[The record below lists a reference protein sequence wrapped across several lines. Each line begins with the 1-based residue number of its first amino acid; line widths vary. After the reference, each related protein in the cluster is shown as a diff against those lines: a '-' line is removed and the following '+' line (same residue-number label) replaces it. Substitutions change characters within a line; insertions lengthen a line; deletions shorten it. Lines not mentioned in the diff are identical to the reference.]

1 MRFTCAFVAVVVVS
15 VSCSGEP
22 DRRGDLLS
30 LVPSLTS
37 GDRYLE
43 VDVDGICTTD
53 CPAPSRS
60 QGVLVEC
67 DALTATQDAY
77 GAALSSAGLVAAG
90 DVFEGELDGAA
101 VRVTLLSYD
110 DASLGPVPNVSPYE
124 TANDVRGSCALVAI
138 AEVVD
143 G

>member
-1 MRFTCAFVAVVVVS
+1 VAIG
-15 VSCSGEP
+15 VSCSGES
-22 DRRGDLLS
+22 DRRRDLLS
-30 LVPSLTS
+30 LVPSLTG
-37 GDRYLE
+37 GDRYLA
-43 VDVDGICTTD
+43 VDVDGTCTAD

-67 DALTATQDAY
+67 DAVNATQDTY
-77 GAALSSAGLVAAG
+77 SAALMGAGLVAAG
-90 DVFEGELDGAA
+90 DVFEGELDGTV

-124 TANDVRGSCALVAI
+124 TADDVRGSCALVAI